1 MTLINR
7 GMTLEA
13 LAATIS
19 QALEAA
25 GIRATLSGGSAVS
38 VYAMNEYESDAVSH
52 WIAEE
57 GQSTRDVDRL
67 KDRARG

>member
-38 VYAMNEYESDAVSH
+38 VYAMNEYESDAVSIGLRKRANLREM
-52 WIAEE
+52 WIA
-57 GQSTRDVDRL
+57 
-67 KDRARG
+67 